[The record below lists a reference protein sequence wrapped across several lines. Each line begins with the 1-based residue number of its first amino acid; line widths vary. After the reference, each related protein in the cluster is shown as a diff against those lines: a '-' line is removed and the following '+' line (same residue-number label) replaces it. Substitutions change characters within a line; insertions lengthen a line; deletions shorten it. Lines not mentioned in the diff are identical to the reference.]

1 MRAMHSFSHHELEI
15 VGHSRYLGRHMHGNS
30 RLFKVL
36 RKANRAQI
44 SRIKITS

>member
-1 MRAMHSFSHHELEI
+1 MEI
-15 VGHSRYLGRHMHGNS
+15 VGCSRYFGRHMHGNS

-36 RKANRAQI
+36 RKKANRAQI